1 MDILTQLA
9 RLVRLLLVL
18 AVMSGTVATTAAAAA
33 PASTQEVSRRLYDR
47 VMDEFRRRDYEAALA
62 GFRLFVEIHG
72 GSSLAGSAQYWM
84 GECQYRLRHYRD
96 ALETFYIVISHESG
110 SAKVAVSTLR
120 IAQIYGK
127 LGNKDKARLM
137 YERVVD
143 EHPDAPEAEVAR
155 QALETIGPR
164 SESETI
170 SRD

>member
-1 MDILTQLA
+1 MTILAQLA
-9 RLVRLLLVL
+9 RLMRLLVVL
-18 AVMSGTVATTAAAAA
+18 AAVTGSWSVTAEAVA

-72 GSSLAGSAQYWM
+72 ESSLAGNAQYWM

-96 ALETFYIVISHESG
+96 ALETFYTVISHDSA
-110 SAKVAVSTLR
+110 SAKVPVSTLR
-120 IAQIYGK
+120 IGQIYGK
-127 LGNKDKARLM
+127 LGDKDKARLM

-143 EHPDAPEAEVAR
+143 QYPDSPEAEVAR
-155 QALETIGPR
+155 QSLAKAGPR
-164 SESETI
+164 SESDVS